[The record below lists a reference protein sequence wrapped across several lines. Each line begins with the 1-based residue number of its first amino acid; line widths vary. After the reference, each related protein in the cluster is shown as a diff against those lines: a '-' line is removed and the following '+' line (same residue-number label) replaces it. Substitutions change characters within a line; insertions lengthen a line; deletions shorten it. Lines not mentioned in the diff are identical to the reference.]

1 MSADGALHVAT
12 AAIFVDQVTAAIIG
26 TGSAKG
32 HLRNLGEKFFVIK
45 DYLLYFIL
53 Y

>member
-12 AAIFVDQVTAAIIG
+12 AAIFVDQVAAAIVG

-32 HLRNLGEKFFVIK
+32 HLRNLGEKFLAIK
-45 DYLLYFIL
+45 DDLLHFIL
-53 Y
+53 